1 MSLLKNVKILFS
13 TLRGKRPFFTFHK
26 KGHNRTINSD
36 LLEVA
41 NQTPNDP
48 KIQAKLYKELLS
60 MDKPQ
65 QIIGRFELDKYSK
78 NSECALY
85 YILALYETGQ
95 LERITPLILQ
105 FKEGTASKSIPST
118 PSNVLGTPDK
128 PLYILNVADANP
140 WWKRLGTLLN
150 ASIIVLIAYSIYSFG
165 EHKLGGLS
173 PRVHKLFNPGGK
185 DKKKGPAS
193 GAIVKFSDV
202 HGCDEAKRELQEIV
216 EFLKDPIKFNRLG
229 AKMPKGVLLVGP
241 PGTGKTLLAK
251 AVAGEANVP
260 FIYASGSEFDQ
271 MFVGL
276 GSLRIREMFEAA
288 KSQAPAIIFI
298 DELDAVGSKRSVKD
312 PQHSRMSL
320 NQLLI
325 ELDGFS
331 DNQGIIVIAAT
342 NMADSLDKALLRPGR
357 FDRHVHVPLPDFRG
371 RKSIIEHYLFKE
383 ANPLSKDID
392 SQILARSTPGF
403 SGADLNKLI
412 NTARIN
418 ASREGSK
425 HLSMIHLEAS
435 RDEMLL
441 GTERKSL
448 LLTEDDRKL
457 TAFHEGGHALV
468 AHHSQPQ
475 AHPIHKATI
484 VPRGF
489 ALGFVSQLPERD
501 EVSMSKA
508 QLLARLDVLMG
519 GRAAEELIFGPD
531 KVTTGAGS
539 DFEQATKLARA
550 MVTKY
555 GMSDKVGPLTI
566 NDENSPESTPLSQH
580 LLEAIDSET
589 RALLEASRVR
599 AKNIISRNRDAL
611 ERLADALLKYETL
624 SRKEI
629 ESVIENTHG
638 HVFAQQYLHPI

>member
-13 TLRGKRPFFTFHK
+13 TLRARRPFFTFLNK
-26 KGHNRTINSD
+26 ASD
-36 LLEVA
+36 RIVSTELLELA
-41 NQTPNDP
+41 NQSPNDP
-48 KIQAKLYKELLS
+48 KLQAKLYKELLS
-60 MDKPQ
+60 KDKPQ
-65 QIIGRFELDKYSK
+65 QIIGRFELEKYSK

-105 FKEGTASKSIPST
+105 YKGESANNTNSTT
-118 PSNVLGTPDK
+118 PSNVLGTRDQ
-128 PLYILNVADANP
+128 PLYILNASDANP

-165 EHKLGGLS
+165 EQRLGGLS
-173 PRVHKLFNPGGK
+173 PRVHKLFNPGGR
-185 DKKKGPAS
+185 DKKKGTVS
-193 GAIVKFSDV
+193 GTIVKFSDV
-202 HGCDEAKRELQEIV
+202 HGCDEAKRELQEVV

-298 DELDAVGSKRSVKD
+298 DELDAVGSKRSIKD

-325 ELDGFS
+325 ELDGFG

-357 FDRHVHVPLPDFRG
+357 FDRHINVPLPDFRG
-371 RKSIIEHYLFKE
+371 RRSIIEHYLFKD
-383 ANPLSKDID
+383 ASPLSKDID
-392 SQILARSTPGF
+392 PQVLARSTPGF
-403 SGADLNKLI
+403 SGADLNKLV

-425 HLSMIHLEAS
+425 HLSMKHLEAS

-441 GTERKSL
+441 GSERKSL
-448 LLTEDDRKL
+448 ILTEEDRRL
-457 TAFHEGGHALV
+457 TAVHEGGHALV

-484 VPRGF
+484 VPRSF

-519 GRAAEELIFGPD
+519 GRAAEELVFGLD

-566 NDENSPESTPLSQH
+566 NEESSTEATPLSQH

-589 RALLEASRVR
+589 RALLEASRAR

-624 SRKEI
+624 TKIEI
-629 ESVIENTHG
+629 EAVIENTHG
-638 HVFAQQYLHPI
+638 HIFAQQLLHPI